1 MHKNPARIPATTV
14 DVLGLASPSGAG
26 KLGTMTV
33 LTPILVCAF
42 AVAVLLLGEWRH
54 SRAGVWLA
62 KPVAS
67 LAFVWVALQSGA
79 TGSVYGEW
87 LLAGLTLCL
96 AGDLL
101 LIPVERP
108 AVFRAGIFAFLLGH
122 VAYAVAFLTRP
133 LSWLGLLGA
142 GLLLFGL
149 LRAVLRWLR
158 PRLVADMIVP
168 VHAYVIVIGSMAAV
182 ACAVSLA
189 GGPWQVAAGALA
201 FAASDVAVARDRF
214 VSPGFV
220 NRAWGLPLYYAAQL
234 TLAVTPA
241 LLD

>member
-1 MHKNPARIPATTV
+1 MPA
-14 DVLGLASPSGAG
+14 AG
-26 KLGTMTV
+26 KLGPVTG
-33 LTPILVCAF
+33 LAPYIAC
-42 AVAVLLLGEWRH
+42 AVAVAALLLAEWRG
-54 SRAGVWLA
+54 SRAGVWCA

-67 LAFVWVALQSGA
+67 LAFVALALQSGA
-79 TGSVYGEW
+79 IGSPYGTW
-87 LLAGLTLCL
+87 LLAGLVSCM

-101 LIPVERP
+101 LIPTERP
-108 AVFRAGIFAFLLGH
+108 SMFRAGILAFLLGH
-122 VAYAVAFLTRP
+122 VAFAVAFLTRP
-133 LSWLGLLGA
+133 LSWLGLVGA
-142 GLLLFGL
+142 GLVLFGL

-158 PRLVADMIVP
+158 PRLAADMVVP
-168 VHAYVIVIGSMAAV
+168 VHAYVIVIGAMAAV

-214 VSPGFV
+214 VAPGFV

-241 LLD
+241 LSN

>member
-1 MHKNPARIPATTV
+1 MIDPMPFMA
-14 DVLGLASPSGAG
+14 
-26 KLGTMTV
+26 
-33 LTPILVCAF
+33 CAA
-42 AVAVLLLGEWRH
+42 AVAALLVAERRGARV
-54 SRAGVWLA
+54 GIWLA

-67 LAFVWVALQSGA
+67 LAFVWAALQSGA
-79 TGSVYGEW
+79 TGSAYGDW
-87 LLAGLTLCL
+87 LLAGLALCL

-108 AVFRAGIFAFLLGH
+108 SVFRAGILAFLLGH
-122 VAYAVAFLTRP
+122 VAFAVAFLMRP

-158 PRLVADMIVP
+158 PRLAADMVVP

-234 TLAVTPA
+234 TLAATPA
-241 LLD
+241 LLH

>member
-1 MHKNPARIPATTV
+1 MIDPMPFMA
-14 DVLGLASPSGAG
+14 
-26 KLGTMTV
+26 
-33 LTPILVCAF
+33 CAA
-42 AVAVLLLGEWRH
+42 AVAALLVAERRGARV
-54 SRAGVWLA
+54 GIWLA

-67 LAFVWVALQSGA
+67 LAFVWAALQSGA
-79 TGSVYGEW
+79 TGSAYGDW
-87 LLAGLTLCL
+87 LLAGLVLCL

-108 AVFRAGIFAFLLGH
+108 SVFRAGILAFLLGH
-122 VAYAVAFLTRP
+122 VAFAVAFLTRP

-158 PRLVADMIVP
+158 PRLAADMVVP

-234 TLAVTPA
+234 TLAATPA
-241 LLD
+241 LLH

>member
-1 MHKNPARIPATTV
+1 MIDPMPFIA
-14 DVLGLASPSGAG
+14 
-26 KLGTMTV
+26 
-33 LTPILVCAF
+33 CAA
-42 AVAVLLLGEWRH
+42 AVAALLVAERRGARV
-54 SRAGVWLA
+54 GIWLV

-67 LAFVWVALQSGA
+67 LAFVWAALQSGA
-79 TGSVYGEW
+79 TGSAYGDW
-87 LLAGLTLCL
+87 LLAGLVLCL

-108 AVFRAGIFAFLLGH
+108 SVFRAGILAFLLGH
-122 VAYAVAFLTRP
+122 VAFAVAFLTRP

-158 PRLVADMIVP
+158 PRLAADMVVP
-168 VHAYVIVIGSMAAV
+168 VHAYVIVIGSMAAI

-220 NRAWGLPLYYAAQL
+220 NRAWGLPHYYAAQL
-234 TLAVTPA
+234 TLAATPA
-241 LLD
+241 LLH

>member
-1 MHKNPARIPATTV
+1 MAGVR
-14 DVLGLASPSGAG
+14 GLAAGSAAG
-26 KLGTMTV
+26 KLRPVTDPTPFLACTV
-33 LTPILVCAF
+33 
-42 AVAVLLLGEWRH
+42 AVAALLLAEWRRW
-54 SRAGVWLA
+54 RAGVWLA

-67 LAFVWVALQSGA
+67 LAFVWAALQSGA
-79 TGSVYGEW
+79 TGSAYGEW
-87 LLAGLTLCL
+87 LLAGLVLCL

-101 LIPVERP
+101 LIPVERQ
-108 AVFRAGIFAFLLGH
+108 AVFRTGILAFLLGH
-122 VAYAVAFLTRP
+122 VAFAVAFLTRP

-158 PRLVADMIVP
+158 PRLAADMVVP

-234 TLAVTPA
+234 TLAATPA
-241 LLD
+241 LLH

>member
-1 MHKNPARIPATTV
+1 
-14 DVLGLASPSGAG
+14 LASVPDAG
-26 KLGTMTV
+26 KLGPVTE
-33 LTPILVCAF
+33 LAPFLACAA
-42 AVAVLLLGEWRH
+42 AVAALLIAERRG
-54 SRAGVWLA
+54 SRAGVWCA

-79 TGSVYGEW
+79 TGSLYGEC
-87 LLAGLTLCL
+87 LLAGLVLCL

-101 LIPVERP
+101 LIPTERP
-108 AVFRAGIFAFLLGH
+108 AVFRAGILSFLLGH
-122 VAYAVAFLTRP
+122 LAFAAAFLTRP
-133 LSWLGLLGA
+133 LSWLGLAGA
-142 GLLLFGL
+142 GLILFGL

-158 PRLVADMIVP
+158 PRLAADMVVP
-168 VHAYVIVIGSMAAV
+168 VHAYVIVIGTMAAV
-182 ACAVSLA
+182 ACAVTLA

-214 VSPGFV
+214 VAPGFV

-241 LLD
+241 LSN